1 MKQRL
6 DLRLAAII
14 ISITAGILIVFTV
27 TNIVTNHYHIAM
39 YQQQSN
45 GHHGMDELNEHLEQA
60 QMQSIILTCLLSIA
74 VASIIGIYV
83 ARRISAPLI
92 QMKQAAEMMTQ
103 GKLDIRVDTRGDDEI
118 AGLGSSLNEL
128 AVQLQKQEQLR
139 RNMTQD
145 IAHELRTPLTTLK
158 SHTRALEDGIWEPTA
173 DRFRTCLEEID
184 RLIDLVTE
192 LEDLHNM
199 ESPEFQLSRSEQD
212 LAKIIERAVTV
223 VRAAY
228 NEKQV
233 DLRYVHQP
241 GDSPIIAKVDTDR
254 MLQILINVLSNA
266 LHHTPASGRV
276 QTDLV
281 DEGNTVQIRI
291 EDSGQGIPA
300 SDLPYIFERL
310 YRGDKSRNRLNGGSG
325 MGLAIVKQLVAAHG
339 GDVWAES
346 GKEQAGGSC
355 FYIRIPKEIPVD
367 SSRQQQEVQRQESSI

>member
-27 TNIVTNHYHIAM
+27 INIWTNHYHIAM

-45 GHHGMDELNEHLEQA
+45 GNHGMDELNYHLEQA
-60 QMQSIILTCLLSIA
+60 QMQSVILTCLLSIG

-83 ARRISAPLI
+83 ARRISEPLV

-103 GKLDIRVDTRGDDEI
+103 GNLDIRVASRGNDEI
-118 AGLGSSLNEL
+118 AALGSSLNEL

-139 RNMTQD
+139 RSMSQD

-192 LEDLHNM
+192 LEDLHDM
-199 ESPEFQLSRSEQD
+199 ESPGFQLSRSDQD
-212 LAKIIERAVTV
+212 IAQIMERAVTV
-223 VRAAY
+223 VSAAY

-233 DLRYVHQP
+233 DLRYINQP
-241 GDSPIIAKVDTDR
+241 GHSPITAKVDTDR
-254 MLQILINVLSNA
+254 MLQVLINVLSNA
-266 LHHTPASGRV
+266 LHHTPASGMV
-276 QTDLV
+276 QADLV
-281 DEGNTVQIRI
+281 DEGDTVQIRI
-291 EDSGQGIPA
+291 QDSGHGIPA
-300 SDLPYIFERL
+300 SDLPFIFERL
-310 YRGDKSRNRLNGGSG
+310 YRGDKSRNRLSGGSG
-325 MGLAIVKQLVAAHG
+325 MGLAIVKQLVTAHG
-339 GDVWAES
+339 GEVWAES
-346 GKEQAGGSC
+346 GEGQAGGSC
-355 FYIRIPKEIPVD
+355 FYIRIPKDTPID
-367 SSRQQQEVQRQESSI
+367 SVRRQ